1 MEAVAASSDMEIASL
16 IYSSRVRR
24 PYLSYRTPRAR
35 AAMVNEARDA
45 LLASRRAVLTTHL
58 NADGDGA
65 GSEAAV
71 ASWLRANGTE
81 VWIIN
86 PTPFPD
92 SLGFLIE
99 REEWIV
105 PAGSSQARDLCDQ
118 ADLAVVLDTG
128 EVPRIGRVRDL
139 IRDLPTVVVDH
150 HPSSGEHAIGGIS
163 VRDPEACATGEL
175 VYDLIHAA
183 DGPWTDHIALGIYV
197 AILTDTGSFRFSNS
211 SSASHRIV
219 ADMIERGVEP
229 ESVYER
235 VYGAAPLKKYQL
247 LRHALGTLEY
257 DAEHGISWMT
267 VPHEAFDE
275 LNATADDLEGMV
287 DVPRSIEGTQVGLLF
302 RKTSK
307 GDIKVS
313 FRSKGLVDVNK
324 LARRFGGGGHV
335 KASGAMVPGPLD
347 HAIER
352 VVGATR
358 KAVVRDAAKGEKE
371 DG

>member
-1 MEAVAASSDMEIASL
+1 MASSKIEVASL
-16 IYSSRVRR
+16 IHSSSSRR
-24 PYLSYRTPRAR
+24 PSLSYRTPRAR

-92 SLGFLIE
+92 SFDFLIE
-99 REEWIV
+99 REQWIV
-105 PAGSSQARDLCDQ
+105 PAGSPRARDLCDQ

-150 HPSSGEHAIGGIS
+150 HPTGEHAIGGIS
-163 VRDPEACATGEL
+163 FRDTEACATGEL
-175 VYDLIHAA
+175 VCDLIHAA
-183 DGPWTDHIALGIYV
+183 DGPWTHHIALGIYV

-211 SSASHRIV
+211 SSASHRIA
-219 ADMIERGVEP
+219 ADMIARGVEP
-229 ESVYER
+229 ERVYQR
-235 VYGAAPLKKYQL
+235 VYGSAPLNRYQI
-247 LRHALGTLEY
+247 LRQALGTLEN

-267 VPHEAFDE
+267 VPHEIVDE

-287 DVPRSIEGTQVGLLF
+287 DVPRSIQGTHVGLLF

-313 FRSKGLVDVNK
+313 FRSSGPVDVNK
-324 LARRFGGGGHV
+324 LARRFGGGGHI
-335 KASGAMVPGPLD
+335 KASGAMMPGPLD
-347 HAIER
+347 DAIER
-352 VVGATR
+352 VLGATR
-358 KAVVRDAAKGEKE
+358 KAVLRDVGKGEKE
-371 DG
+371 EA